1 MSKVISLREY
11 KAAKERAS
19 VDKEHEE
26 LIQRIRNLRTMVE
39 EYNKKTLQI
48 ISEEER
54 KRDNASIIKEILK
67 NRKEQDLP
75 D

>member
-11 KAAKERAS
+11 KAAKERTS

-39 EYNKKTLQI
+39 EYNKKALQI
-48 ISEEER
+48 ISEDER
-54 KRDNASIIKEILK
+54 KRENADIIKEILK
-67 NRKEQDLP
+67 NPKEQDLP